1 MNNKDF
7 HDITVIMDKF
17 LSGKTILV
25 TGGTGSFGNY
35 IVNRLL
41 KYNVKEIRIL
51 SRDEKKQYDMKI
63 NYKNNPKLKFFIG
76 DIRDY
81 VRVESVTEGVDIIYQ
96 AAALK
101 HVPVCELSP
110 YEAVKTNIIGVENVI
125 RAALKFNV
133 QKVVCVSTDKAVKP
147 VNVMG
152 MTKAIQERLMLS
164 ANLASNNKGTI
175 FCVVRYGNVLLS
187 RGSVIPYFRRL
198 LEHNEIIT
206 ITHEGM
212 TRFLLTL
219 DDAIDLVMFAT
230 EHATG
235 GETFVKK
242 APAAH
247 IIHIARVLAED
258 ASKPGAYKVIGKF
271 PGEKLHEI
279 LITEEELDRTEDM
292 GDYFTVHPWWKKST
306 YNDLSEEYSSSMEL
320 INDDNSLRNL
330 IKYADEKAKHIH
342 IEDGEFSKI

>member
-1 MNNKDF
+1 MTE
-7 HDITVIMDKF
+7 H
-17 LSGKTILV
+17 LSGKIILV

-41 KYNVKEIRIL
+41 KHDVKEIRIL

-63 NYKNNPKLKFFIG
+63 NYKHNPKLKFFIG

-81 VRVESVTEGVDIIYQ
+81 VRVEAVMEDVNIVYQ

-101 HVPVCELSP
+101 HVPVCENSP
-110 YEAVKTNIIGVENVI
+110 FEAVKTNIVGVENVI
-125 RAALKFNV
+125 RAALKF
-133 QKVVCVSTDKAVKP
+133 KVEKVICVSTDKAVKP

-164 ANLASNNKGTI
+164 ANLAPENKGTI
-175 FCVVRYGNVLLS
+175 ICVVRYGNVLLS
-187 RGSVIPYFRRL
+187 RGSVVPYFRRL
-198 LEHNEIIT
+198 LSQNEILT
-206 ITHEGM
+206 ITHEQM

-230 EHATG
+230 VHATG

-242 APAAH
+242 APSAL
-247 IIHIARVLAED
+247 ITHIATVLAQD
-258 ASKPGAYKVIGKF
+258 ANKDTAYKVIGKF

-279 LITEEELDRTEDM
+279 LITEEELDRTEDK
-292 GDYFTVHPWWKKST
+292 GDYFTVHPWWNKNT
-306 YNDLSEEYSSSMEL
+306 YTDLTEEYSSGMEVVKNDSDIRDL
-320 INDDNSLRNL
+320 IA
-330 IKYADEKAKHIH
+330 YADEKAKYVH
-342 IEDGEFSKI
+342 IEDGEYSKI

>member
-1 MNNKDF
+1 MTEKLRNK
-7 HDITVIMDKF
+7 IV
-17 LSGKTILV
+17 LV

-41 KYNVKEIRIL
+41 KYDVKEIRIL

-63 NYKNNPKLKFFIG
+63 NYKHNPKLKFFIG

-81 VRVESVTEGVDIIYQ
+81 VRVEAVMENVDIVYQ

-101 HVPVCELSP
+101 HVAVCENSP
-110 YEAVKTNIIGVENVI
+110 FEAVKTNIVGVENVI
-125 RAALKFNV
+125 RAALKF
-133 QKVVCVSTDKAVKP
+133 KVEKIICVSTDKAVKP

-164 ANLASNNKGTI
+164 ANLSPENKGTVI
-175 FCVVRYGNVLLS
+175 CVVRYGNVLLS
-187 RGSVIPYFRRL
+187 RGSVVPYFRRL
-198 LEHNEIIT
+198 LTRGETIT
-206 ITHEGM
+206 ITHEEM

-230 EHATG
+230 EHALG

-242 APAAH
+242 APAAL
-247 IIHIARVLAED
+247 ITHIAKVLSED
-258 ASKPGAYKVIGKF
+258 AGKSAEYKVIGKF

-279 LITEEELDRTEDM
+279 LITEEELDRTEDK
-292 GDYFTVHPWWKKST
+292 GDYFTVHPWWNKQIFT
-306 YNDLSEEYSSSMEL
+306 DLNEEYSSGMEIIKEDSEIRAL
-320 INDDNSLRNL
+320 IA
-330 IKYADEKAKHIH
+330 YADDKARNVH

>member
-1 MNNKDF
+1 MNLK
-7 HDITVIMDKF
+7 
-17 LSGKTILV
+17 GKIVLV

-35 IVNRLL
+35 ITNRLL
-41 KYNVKEIRIL
+41 KQDVKEIRIL

-63 NYKNNPKLKFFIG
+63 NYNHDPRLRFFIG
-76 DIRDY
+76 DIRDRE
-81 VRVESVTEGVDIIYQ
+81 RVNNVMEGVDVIYQ

-101 HVPVCELSP
+101 HVPVCEFSP
-110 YEAVKTNIIGVENVI
+110 FEAVKTNIIGVENI
-125 RAALKFNV
+125 IQAALLY
-133 QKVVCVSTDKAVKP
+133 KVKKVICVSTDKAVKP

-164 ANLASNNKGTI
+164 ANLAPNNIGTT

-187 RGSVIPYFRRL
+187 RGSVIPFFRRL
-198 LEHNEIIT
+198 LSQNQPIT

-230 EHATG
+230 EHGKG

-242 APAAH
+242 APAAL
-247 IIHIARVLAED
+247 IPQIGRILSED
-258 ASKPGAYKVIGKF
+258 SGKKFEFRNIGKY

-292 GDYFTVHPWWKKST
+292 GDYFTVHPWWNKKIFT
-306 YNDLSEEYSSSMEL
+306 DLKEEYSSGMEVLHEDSAIRAL
-320 INDDNSLRNL
+320 IAT
-330 IKYADEKAKHIH
+330 ADKSAKSVH

>member
-1 MNNKDF
+1 
-7 HDITVIMDKF
+7 MD
-17 LSGKTILV
+17 LSNKTILV

-35 IVNRLL
+35 ITNRLL
-41 KYNVKEIRIL
+41 KKNVKEIRIL

-63 NYKNNPKLKFFIG
+63 NYNHDPRLRFFIG
-76 DIRDY
+76 DIRDRE
-81 VRVESVTEGVDIIYQ
+81 RVNNVMDGVDIVYQ

-101 HVPVCELSP
+101 HVPVCEFSP
-110 YEAVKTNIIGVENVI
+110 FEAVKTNIVGVENI
-125 RAALKFNV
+125 IQAALFYKV
-133 QKVVCVSTDKAVKP
+133 QKVICVSTDKAVKP

-164 ANLASNNKGTI
+164 ANLASNNSGTI

-187 RGSVIPYFRRL
+187 RGSVIPFFRRL
-198 LEHNEIIT
+198 LAQNQPIT

-230 EHATG
+230 EHSKG

-242 APAAH
+242 APAAL
-247 IIHIARVLAED
+247 IPQIGRILSED
-258 ASKPGAYKVIGKF
+258 FGKKFEFKNIGKY

-279 LITEEELDRTEDM
+279 LITEEELDRAEDM
-292 GDYFTVHPWWKKST
+292 GGYFTVHPWWDKKIFT
-306 YNDLSEEYSSSMEL
+306 DLKEEYSSGMEVLKEDADIRAL
-320 INDDNSLRNL
+320 IAT
-330 IKYADEKAKHIH
+330 ADESAKYVH

>member
-1 MNNKDF
+1 MDF
-7 HDITVIMDKF
+7 R
-17 LSGKTILV
+17 GKTILV

-35 IVNRLL
+35 ITNRLL
-41 KYNVKEIRIL
+41 KQDVKEIRIL

-63 NYKNNPKLKFFIG
+63 NYNHDPKLRFFIG
-76 DIRDY
+76 DIRDRE
-81 VRVESVTEGVDIIYQ
+81 RVNNVMDGVDIVYQ

-101 HVPVCELSP
+101 HVPVCEFSP
-110 YEAVKTNIIGVENVI
+110 FEAVKTNIVGVENI
-125 RAALKFNV
+125 IQAALFYKV
-133 QKVVCVSTDKAVKP
+133 QKVICVSTDKAVKP

-164 ANLASNNKGTI
+164 ANLASNNSGTI

-187 RGSVIPYFRRL
+187 RGSVIPFFRRL
-198 LEHNEIIT
+198 LAQNQPIT

-230 EHATG
+230 EHGKG

-242 APAAH
+242 APAAYIPH
-247 IIHIARVLAED
+247 IGRILSED
-258 ASKPGAYKVIGKF
+258 AGKVFEFKNIGKY

-279 LITEEELDRTEDM
+279 LITEEELDRAEDM
-292 GDYFTVHPWWKKST
+292 GGYFTVHPWWSKKIFT
-306 YNDLSEEYSSSMEL
+306 DLAEEYSSEMEVLTDDADIRAL
-320 INDDNSLRNL
+320 IAS
-330 IKYADEKAKHIH
+330 ADESAKYVHIL
-342 IEDGEFSKI
+342 

>member
-1 MNNKDF
+1 MEIKDK
-7 HDITVIMDKF
+7 VV
-17 LSGKTILV
+17 LV

-41 KYNVKEIRIL
+41 KLEVKEIRIL
-51 SRDEKKQYDMKI
+51 SRDEKKQYDMRI
-63 NYKNNPKLKFFIG
+63 NYGNHPKLKFFIG

-81 VRVESVTEGVDIIYQ
+81 SRVEQVAEGVDILYQ

-101 HVPVCELSP
+101 HVPVCEWSP
-110 YEAVKTNIIGVENVI
+110 FEAVKTNIVGVENII
-125 RAALKFNV
+125 RASLKHKI
-133 QKVVCVSTDKAVKP
+133 QKVICVSTDKAVKP

-164 ANLASNNKGTI
+164 ANLSPNNQGTV
-175 FCVVRYGNVLLS
+175 FSVVRYGNVLLS
-187 RGSVIPYFRRL
+187 RGSVVPYFRRL
-198 LEHNEIIT
+198 IARDQKIT
-206 ITHEGM
+206 VTDEGM

-230 EHATG
+230 QNAAG

-247 IIHIARVLAED
+247 ITLIAKILCEEAGKRPE
-258 ASKPGAYKVIGKF
+258 YEIIGKF

-279 LITEEELDRTEDM
+279 LITEEELNRTEDH
-292 GDYFTVHPWWKKST
+292 GSYYTIHPWWKKEIKK
-306 YNDLSEEYSSSMEL
+306 DLIEEYSSGREVVNDFDAIRGL
-320 INDDNSLRNL
+320 IQ
-330 IKYADEKAKHIH
+330 KADERAKLIH
-342 IEDGEFSKI
+342 IEDGEFFKI